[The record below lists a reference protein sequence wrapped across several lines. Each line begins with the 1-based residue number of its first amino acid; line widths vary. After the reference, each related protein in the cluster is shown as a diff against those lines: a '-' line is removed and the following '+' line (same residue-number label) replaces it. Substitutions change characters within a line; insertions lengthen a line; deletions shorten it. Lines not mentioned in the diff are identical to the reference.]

1 MAVMHKVHIDFFDP
15 AKIADSGQAFRIHPI
30 DGTHTELV
38 AFGRYLQIADL
49 GDNEYA
55 FSCTKAEFDDIWY
68 DYFDLGTDYDEVV
81 KKIHK
86 DDEFLTE
93 SAKFGHGIRILKQ
106 DVFETVISYIIS
118 QRRSIPSI
126 TTCVDRLSE
135 LSGAKIKAPK
145 IEEPFVKPLKKEY
158 YAFPTVEQASV
169 IKADQLNGIGA
180 GYRTAYIISAVNDF
194 KSGKLIDSELN
205 KLSDDE
211 LYEALINMYGVG
223 TKVANCIMLF
233 AFHRV
238 GRFPVDVWIKR
249 IEDTYYNGHFKTS
262 EYPGI
267 SGILQQFMF
276 YFIRKNQKGA

>member
-1 MAVMHKVHIDFFDP
+1 MFTKNIDFFDP
-15 AKIADSGQAFRIHPI
+15 IKIADSGQAFRIHTI
-30 DGTHTELV
+30 DDTHTELV

-49 GDNEYA
+49 GNNEYA
-55 FSCTKAEFDDIWY
+55 FSCSEEEFNDIWY
-68 DYFDLGTDYDEVV
+68 DYFDLDTDYDAVV

-86 DDEFLTE
+86 DDKFLMD

-135 LSGAKIKAPK
+135 LAGTEIKLPK
-145 IEEPFVKPLKKEY
+145 LEEPFVKPLKKEY
-158 YAFPTVEQASV
+158 FAFPTVKQLSKLTPEQ
-169 IKADQLNGIGA
+169 INNIGA
-180 GYRTAYIISAVNDF
+180 GYRTAYIISATEDF
-194 KSGKLIDSELN
+194 NSGKLNAESLKKLN
-205 KLSDDE
+205 NDE

-223 TKVANCIMLF
+223 VKVANCIMLF

-249 IEDTYYNGHFKTS
+249 IEDTYYNGHFPTS

-267 SGILQQFMF
+267 SGVLQQFMF